1 MAYHHIVLLIRFLW
15 LIYRIWHLH
24 ESNQEFMDSVI
35 KSRTY
40 GTLMTTSSIG
50 TILKGCP
57 TTNTTLPYWMRL
69 SELSLAPEAA
79 ALYKDIWSLSHCLQD
94 PRIFAE
100 RIMNPEIQDL
110 LRLEG
115 SASKDLV
122 LWSEED
128 ESLAI
133 VVEGAASGA
142 PSSTSWDIFKEGLYG
157 LSEEVAN
164 YLWVRPS
171 HTPLYDK
178 WTEGQQTVKKFTRS
192 YYQFQFLAIDITDEL
207 LMFQRK
213 FQQASYTTW
222 NIYSS
227 VAMMSTD
234 IVAAYYGGD
243 TAVMIVEGAYQL
255 ANDVKK

>member
-1 MAYHHIVLLIRFLW
+1 
-15 LIYRIWHLH
+15 
-24 ESNQEFMDSVI
+24 
-35 KSRTY
+35 
-40 GTLMTTSSIG
+40 
-50 TILKGCP
+50 
-57 TTNTTLPYWMRL
+57 MRL

-94 PRIFAE
+94 PRRFAE
-100 RIMNPEIQDL
+100 RIMNPEIQNL

-115 SASKDLV
+115 KGTASKDLV
-122 LWSEED
+122 LWTEEEEK

-133 VVEGAASGA
+133 IVKGASGA
-142 PSSTSWDIFKEGLYG
+142 PSSTSWDIFKEGVYG

-164 YLWVRPS
+164 YLWFHPS

-192 YYQFQFLAIDITDEL
+192 YYQFQFLAIDISDEL

-213 FQQASYTTW
+213 FKQASYTTW
-222 NIYSS
+222 NVYSS
-227 VAMMSTD
+227 VAMLTTD

-243 TAVMIVEGAYQL
+243 TAVMLVEGAYQL